1 MRLIHKDINKDRSGQ
16 VTLLPE
22 NPEDMWHAYNL
33 VRVGDRLRSTT
44 LRKVTTENAA
54 GTVSSQKQR
63 TTLTVLVESVYFDVQ
78 GCSLQVKGRN
88 AEENAYVKMGA
99 YHTIDLE
106 LQRKF
111 TIVKDEWDSVS
122 LDRVDEATDIAR
134 HADLS
139 AIVMQEGLG
148 HICLITSS
156 MTLVRCR
163 VEVNVPKKRKG
174 FQSSQLDKAMQRFYE
189 QLYQGLNK
197 HINFGIV
204 KCVILASPGFT
215 KDDFY
220 EYCFR
225 QAVKEDNKVL
235 IENKPK
241 FVLVHSSSGHRQAL
255 KEVLEDPNIA
265 NKLADTRAALEV
277 KALADFYSM
286 LKSDPSRAFYGVKHV
301 EMANENHAIEVL
313 LISDSLFRSNKIEE
327 RRRFVKLVDSVR
339 ENAGQVRIFSSL
351 HPSGEQLNQLTGVA
365 AILRFPMH
373 EPDDS
378 DIDDDYGPTD
388 GDGNGLDYP
397 TNAAS

>member
-1 MRLIHKDINKDRSGQ
+1 MRLVHRDIGKDKSGQ

-33 VRVGDRLRSTT
+33 VRSGDRLRSTT
-44 LRKVTTENAA
+44 MRKVTTENAA

-88 AEENAYVKMGA
+88 AEENAFVKMGA

-106 LQRKF
+106 LNRKF

-122 LDRVDEATDIAR
+122 LDRVEEATDVAR

-148 HICLITSS
+148 HVCLITSS
-156 MTLVRCR
+156 MTQVRCR

-174 FQSSQLDKAMQRFYE
+174 FQSSQLDKVMLRFYE

-197 HINFGIV
+197 HINFSVV

-215 KDDFY
+215 KEGFY
-220 EYCFR
+220 DYCFK

-235 IENKPK
+235 LENRPK
-241 FVLVHSSSGHRQAL
+241 FVLVHSSSGHKQAL
-255 KEVLEDPNIA
+255 REVLEDPGIA
-265 NKLADTRAALEV
+265 TKLADTRAALEV
-277 KALADFYSM
+277 KALSDFYAM
-286 LKSDPSRAFYGVKHV
+286 LKADPSRAFYGAKHV
-301 EMANENHAIEVL
+301 ELANENQAIEVL
-313 LISDSLFRSNKIEE
+313 LVSDSLFRSSKLEE

-339 ENAGQVRIFSSL
+339 DNAGQVRIFSSL

-373 EPDDS
+373 EPDSDS
-378 DIDDDYGPTD
+378 DSEE
-388 GDGNGLDYP
+388 DYP
-397 TNAAS
+397 DDTVAATTCAPGGPS

>member
-54 GTVSSQKQR
+54 GTVSKRPQR
-63 TTLTVLVESVYFDVQ
+63 RGECVREN
-78 GCSLQVKGRN
+78 GR
-88 AEENAYVKMGA
+88 A

-225 QAVKEDNKVL
+225 QADNKVL

-313 LISDSLFRSNKIEE
+313 LISTVYFDRIKSKNGADLL
-327 RRRFVKLVDSVR
+327 KLVDSVR

-351 HPSGEQLNQLTGVA
+351 HPSGEPQSTNRGVA